1 LTRSHFFSCN
11 ALPRQHKSSHITWE
25 EFDEQQ
31 DVSWHTPKITI
42 PIMIIC
48 TLVLVLSFI
57 LNGWKFEPLSVN
69 PVLGPSSDVLIML
82 GAKSTDLIVNELEIH
97 RLITPM
103 FLHGG
108 VIHYGVNM
116 MALHAVGTALEQ
128 AHGAGTTAILFVL
141 SGIGGTIMSALFAP
155 KFISVGASGAIFG
168 LIGACIGDIIMHW
181 SLLFGRT
188 INGRVGCVRYLS
200 VLLMLIL
207 EIGIN
212 FMIGLTPAIDNFTR
226 T

>member
-1 LTRSHFFSCN
+1 
-11 ALPRQHKSSHITWE
+11 
-25 EFDEQQ
+25 
-31 DVSWHTPKITI
+31 
-42 PIMIIC
+42 MIIC

-82 GAKSTDLIVNELEIH
+82 GAKSTDLIGKPNHYNILCVFSVALCNSNLLMSESLLLLLLILVNELEIH